1 MSEDLSSYKQLKR
14 SINLTTTTASKPSST
29 TTITTTTSSTSIKH
43 QISIDSENPFNDYY
57 LIDEL
62 EKSSTTT
69 TSSLKTSLKQLK
81 YLLEFGSTSTSTS
94 TNNRN
99 SSSSNNTISSSS
111 NDPTTTSS
119 SIITSNRNSSTSSAS
134 TSTSASASSS
144 RQNLAADAA
153 AVAVVDELSH
163 HGGSSSSSRSAYVSQ
178 LNELIEFCSSCY
190 DDGDVDAR
198 NLVELALV
206 KKLNY
211 LSSAVLG
218 LERRILPS
226 FLLVPPNNASATT
239 TANNSGTSMLSLNDC
254 YARYDRLEADLGP
267 THLVRVSIDAAS
279 LMLLKNLGKIY
290 ISRLSS
296 FSLEFYAY

>member
-14 SINLTTTTASKPSST
+14 SINLTTTASKPSS
-29 TTITTTTSSTSIKH
+29 TTTTSSTSIKH

-62 EKSSTTT
+62 EKSSNATTTT

-153 AVAVVDELSH
+153 AVTVVDELNH
-163 HGGSSSSSRSAYVSQ
+163 HGNSSRSGYVSQ

-226 FLLVPPNNASATT
+226 FLLVPPNNTSAT
-239 TANNSGTSMLSLNDC
+239 TANNSGTSMLSLNEC

-279 LMLLKNLGKIY
+279 LMLLKNLGKILY
-290 ISRLSS
+290 
-296 FSLEFYAY
+296 YAIIKL

>member
-29 TTITTTTSSTSIKH
+29 TTTTSSTSIKQ

-153 AVAVVDELSH
+153 AVAVVDDLSH
-163 HGGSSSSSRSAYVSQ
+163 HGGSSSSRSAYVSQ

-226 FLLVPPNNASATT
+226 FLLVPPNNASGTAT
-239 TANNSGTSMLSLNDC
+239 TANNSGTSMLSLNEC

-267 THLVRVSIDAAS
+267 THLIRVSIDAAS

-296 FSLEFYAY
+296 FNLEFYVY

>member
-14 SINLTTTTASKPSST
+14 SINLTTTASKPSS
-29 TTITTTTSSTSIKH
+29 TTTTSSTSIKH

-62 EKSSTTT
+62 EKSSNATTTT

-153 AVAVVDELSH
+153 AVTVVDELNN
-163 HGGSSSSSRSAYVSQ
+163 HGNSSRSGYVSQ

-226 FLLVPPNNASATT
+226 FLLVPPNNASATVT
-239 TANNSGTSMLSLNDC
+239 TANNSGTSMLSLNEC

-279 LMLLKNLGKIY
+279 LMLLKNLDRK
-290 ISRLSS
+290 SVV
-296 FSLEFYAY
+296 